1 MQRVLSAAEYEF
13 TTFGLAVLIPG
24 AFATPFAAVGQQTTG
39 LFPMNEHNCG
49 NF

>member
-1 MQRVLSAAEYEF
+1 MQRVLSAAEYELGI
-13 TTFGLAVLIPG
+13 FGLTVLIVGPL
-24 AFATPFAAVGQQTTG
+24 AVSFAVVEQQTTG